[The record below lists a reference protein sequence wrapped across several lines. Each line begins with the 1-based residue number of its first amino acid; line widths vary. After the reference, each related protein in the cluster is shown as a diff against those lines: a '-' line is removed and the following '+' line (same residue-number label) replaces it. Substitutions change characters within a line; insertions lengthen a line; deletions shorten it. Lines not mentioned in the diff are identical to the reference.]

1 MAKNRKARTPGRIM
15 KLSDWRAAC
24 ALPVWEKDLLIES
37 VCGIDKLHIVSDGA
51 SFLLS
56 DQQLEKLERL
66 QERRLRGEPL
76 QYLLGFAY
84 FLGRR
89 FRICPGVLIPRPDTE
104 FLVAEAAAWIQRKD
118 GPRCRVLDLCTGSGC
133 VGISIIK
140 ELERDRSARVEL
152 VMSDVSGQALAAA
165 KENCALLDGRC
176 EKISFIKSDYFA
188 SLPSLPF
195 DVIVSNPPY
204 IKTDDLAGLACEV
217 RDHEPRIALDGG
229 ADGLMAYRK
238 IAAGILQFLKEDGHL
253 FLEVGF
259 DEAEQVK
266 ALFEP
271 KFSQID
277 IVRDLNGFGRVLH
290 LYNA

>member
-1 MAKNRKARTPGRIM
+1 
-15 KLSDWRAAC
+15 
-24 ALPVWEKDLLIES
+24 
-37 VCGIDKLHIVSDGA
+37 
-51 SFLLS
+51 
-56 DQQLEKLERL
+56 
-66 QERRLRGEPL
+66 
-76 QYLLGFAY
+76 
-84 FLGRR
+84 
-89 FRICPGVLIPRPDTE
+89 
-104 FLVAEAAAWIQRKD
+104 
-118 GPRCRVLDLCTGSGC
+118 
-133 VGISIIK
+133 
-140 ELERDRSARVEL
+140 
-152 VMSDVSGQALAAA
+152 MSDVSEQALAVA
-165 KENCALLDGRC
+165 KENCAHLDGRC

>member
-1 MAKNRKARTPGRIM
+1 M

-24 ALPVWEKDLLIES
+24 ALPVQEKDLLIES

-51 SFLLS
+51 SVLLS
-56 DQQLEKLERL
+56 DQMLEKLAHL
-66 QERRLRGEPL
+66 QARRLRGEPL
-76 QYLLGFAY
+76 QYVLGFAY

-89 FRICPGVLIPRPDTE
+89 FRVCPGVLIPRPDTE
-104 FLVAEAAAWIQRKD
+104 FLVAEAVAWIRRKSK
-118 GPRCRVLDLCTGSGC
+118 PHSRVLDLCTGSGC

-140 ELERDRSARVEL
+140 ELEQDRSAGVEL
-152 VMSDVSGQALAAA
+152 VMSDVSEQALAVA
-165 KENCALLDGRC
+165 KENCAHLDGRC

-204 IKTDDLAGLACEV
+204 IKTGDLTGLECEV

-238 IAAGILQFLKEDGHL
+238 IAAGILRFLKEDGHL

-271 KFSQID
+271 KFSRIA

>member
-1 MAKNRKARTPGRIM
+1 
-15 KLSDWRAAC
+15 
-24 ALPVWEKDLLIES
+24 
-37 VCGIDKLHIVSDGA
+37 
-51 SFLLS
+51 
-56 DQQLEKLERL
+56 
-66 QERRLRGEPL
+66 
-76 QYLLGFAY
+76 
-84 FLGRR
+84 
-89 FRICPGVLIPRPDTE
+89 
-104 FLVAEAAAWIQRKD
+104 
-118 GPRCRVLDLCTGSGC
+118 
-133 VGISIIK
+133 
-140 ELERDRSARVEL
+140 
-152 VMSDVSGQALAAA
+152 MSDVSGQALAAA